1 MRWKTLSIA
10 AVVFFAAT
18 VMLYACSDLQAEKEQ
33 KIALIEK
40 YTEHW
45 NTGNFDGITDVIA
58 DDFELKF
65 SHLNRVLI
73 GEGDLIN
80 IISAFRR
87 DYQDFHVEILDVCI
101 DGDEGAIRYAINA
114 TNNNGVKIKGDGVS
128 YTYFADGKISK
139 IWSNNNDLAWNIQ
152 EGMVL
157 VWPEEEISP
166 E

>member
-1 MRWKTLSIA
+1 MRWKTVSIA
-10 AVVFFAAT
+10 FVVFFAAT
-18 VMLYACSDLQAEKEQ
+18 VMLNACSNLQAEKEQ
-33 KIALIEK
+33 KIALLEK
-40 YTEHW
+40 YTELW

-58 DDFELKF
+58 EDFELKF
-65 SHLNRVLI
+65 SHLNSVLI

-87 DYQDFHVEILDVCI
+87 DYQDLYVEVLDVCI
-101 DGDEGAIRYAINA
+101 DGDEGATRYAISA

-128 YTYFADGKISK
+128 YLYFSDGKISK
-139 IWSNNNDLAWNIQ
+139 IWSNNNDLSWNIQ

-157 VWPEEEISP
+157 VWPEEEIAP